1 MVIAP
6 ASSALLSSP
15 RLIIQCPSCQS
26 KYQYNED
33 RFERKPAKKIKCAKC
48 QTIFEIQNPAFA
60 PKSAAPEKPPAHS
73 HEDTLIGRVKKDPEA
88 PAPAEV
94 PVPEEHSTGP
104 MGSALSMPKGK
115 RLSLAIIDGPDS
127 GSVLRIE
134 KPRVT
139 IGRSGSDLTLNDSE
153 TSRQHAAFEVR
164 DTLYTVIDLSSTNG
178 TLVNGEKIT
187 EPTEITDK
195 GEFQLGATTLM
206 LIVTDDV

>member
-1 MVIAP
+1 M
-6 ASSALLSSP
+6 
-15 RLIIQCPSCQS
+15 IIQCPSCDS

-33 RFERKPAKKIKCAKC
+33 RFERKPVKKIKCAKC

-60 PKSAAPEKPPAHS
+60 PKADGKDEASANG
-73 HEDTLIGRVKKDPEA
+73 HEDTLIGRVKKDPDPP
-88 PAPAEV
+88 PAAEV
-94 PVPEEHSTGP
+94 AADSHATGP
-104 MGSALSMPKGK
+104 VGSALALPKGK
-115 RLSLAIIDGPDS
+115 RLSLAIIDGPDA

-164 DTLYTVIDLSSTNG
+164 ETIYTVLDLGSTNG
-178 TLVNGEKIT
+178 TFINGEKIV